1 MKKAILLPALVA
13 VSLTC
18 FSQTDSVTNRKAVH
32 YLGVQANQLLRQ
44 LVNFGGSTT
53 VISNPYLFVW
63 SVNSRESGWGLNTGM
78 GFNLNEFTD
87 GDATNKRNSSINDLN
102 FRVGFEKKSTIG
114 KKWMTSWGFDVVH
127 QNLSNTTTTTTIFN
141 PNTPTNNTVVDTKSS
156 TTAWGFGPRFTL
168 SFQISNK
175 ILLGTEATYYYR
187 SGSNSIVATTTNTF
201 TTTNQFGNQVTNTTT
216 NKTDNSSDFKSFQFN
231 LPVALFLMLK
241 F

>member
-1 MKKAILLPALVA
+1 M
-13 VSLTC
+13 
-18 FSQTDSVTNRKAVH
+18 
-32 YLGVQANQLLRQ
+32 QANQLLRQ